1 MTKFHYIKNRK
12 IRGPFTLDELKYE
25 FITLNTLIWYPG
37 LKNWVKAKNVIGLN
51 DVFISSPF
59 KLTVYEREL
68 TSNIVVNDS
77 RVKLIFNLHACLFFY
92 VKGSGLFWG
101 YPRVKHI
108 TFSNNMDNVSIYFF
122 GFFQQVVKNYNFK
135 LIDYKVQKINFQF
148 NSVNL
153 KNMGVSLVKYALP
166 VLNFKVEPNIP
177 TFKINISPPPLE
189 NLQ

>member
-12 IRGPFTLDELKYE
+12 IRGPFTLAELKYE

-77 RVKLIFNLHACLFFY
+77 RIKLVFNLHACLFFY
-92 VKGSGLFWG
+92 VKGS
-101 YPRVKHI
+101 
-108 TFSNNMDNVSIYFF
+108 
-122 GFFQQVVKNYNFK
+122 
-135 LIDYKVQKINFQF
+135 
-148 NSVNL
+148 
-153 KNMGVSLVKYALP
+153 A
-166 VLNFKVEPNIP
+166 
-177 TFKINISPPPLE
+177 
-189 NLQ
+189 